1 MRAWL
6 QSLISDG
13 VKTILITGAVVG
25 IGGLIYRFREW
36 LLEMG
41 RRLLELFG

>member
-6 QSLISDG
+6 RSLVSEG

-25 IGGLIYRFREW
+25 IGALLYGFRER